1 MLRSRGVCAG
11 TGELLTTVTTL
22 PCHGVLALKGRN
34 LTLGNTFS
42 GPDEDPGRL
51 HHVHNHSDTTNDL
64 LGMALHLSS
73 TSSFV
78 TQLFN
83 GTLSVSVTP
92 VNYHPFRIATTQ
104 PLMFHQPAVI
114 TNATLLTTD

>member
-1 MLRSRGVCAG
+1 MLRSKAVCTG
-11 TGELLTTVTTL
+11 TGELLTTVSTL

-34 LTLGNTFS
+34 LTLGNTVS
-42 GPDEDPGRL
+42 GPDENPGRL
-51 HHVHNHSDTTNDL
+51 HHVHNYNDTTNDL

-83 GTLSVSVTP
+83 GTLSVCVTP

-104 PLMFHQPAVI
+104 PLVFHQPAVI